1 MINKEYK
8 NLKLA
13 RELLKLELK
22 NKAGVYKL
30 INLNNG
36 KSYVGSSNN
45 LYRRLGEHCNENVN
59 KAKLL
64 KGKSPIA
71 AALLKYST
79 ENFALVILEYINLN
93 NEKLAKEK
101 KVQILLSEQKFIN
114 SIKPEYNINLI
125 AGSNLGRIY
134 SDEVRAKMSRAKKG
148 LPSHWL
154 GKKKTPESV
163 ALMIKNHGMKKS
175 VHQYNAD
182 GTFLKSYTSIIAA
195 EAETGIPRKRIR
207 INANQTL
214 LVLLKENIIFSFSK
228 LNKLTDI
235 NNIPTLNK
243 KKLYAYNADGS
254 LFKVFNSISEGVIN
268 TNISYKRIVRNA
280 KLKPSVILDEKYFF
294 SFEPIN

>member
-64 KGKSPIA
+64 KGKSPIG
-71 AALLKYST
+71 AALLKYGT
-79 ENFALVILEYINLN
+79 DNFALVILEFIDLN

-101 KVQILLSEQKFIN
+101 KVKILLSEQNFIN

-134 SDEVRAKMSRAKKG
+134 SDEVRAKMSIAKKG
-148 LPSHWL
+148 IASH
-154 GKKKTPESV
+154 
-163 ALMIKNHGMKKS
+163 
-175 VHQYNAD
+175 
-182 GTFLKSYTSIIAA
+182 
-195 EAETGIPRKRIR
+195 
-207 INANQTL
+207 
-214 LVLLKENIIFSFSK
+214 
-228 LNKLTDI
+228 
-235 NNIPTLNK
+235 
-243 KKLYAYNADGS
+243 
-254 LFKVFNSISEGVIN
+254 
-268 TNISYKRIVRNA
+268 
-280 KLKPSVILDEKYFF
+280 
-294 SFEPIN
+294 

>member
-1 MINKEYK
+1 
-8 NLKLA
+8 
-13 RELLKLELK
+13 
-22 NKAGVYKL
+22 VYKL

-59 KAKLL
+59 KSKLL
-64 KGKSPIA
+64 KGQSPIA

-79 ENFALVILEYINLN
+79 ENFALVILEFIDLN

-101 KVQILLSEQKFIN
+101 KVKILLSEQKFIN

-175 VHQYNAD
+175 IHQYNPD

-195 EAETGIPRKRIR
+195 EAETGISRKRIR
-207 INANQTL
+207 INANQIL
-214 LVLLKENIIFSFSK
+214 PVLLKENIIFSFSK

-235 NNIPTLNK
+235 NNILTLNKNK

-254 LFKVFNSISEGVIN
+254 LFKVFNSISPQPSPSPLMGWEGRGGRCN
-268 TNISYKRIVRNA
+268 
-280 KLKPSVILDEKYFF
+280 KY
-294 SFEPIN
+294 